1 MTSYV
6 PYIVAA
12 ILVILFLSSLYSI
25 RQEIR
30 ELNKTLIELSIDYNL
45 TTLYDANPSKF
56 EYVPGYMEAKWGV
69 NRRKR
74 ELFAKEDFGKEQKL

>member
-1 MTSYV
+1 MTSYA
-6 PYIVAA
+6 PYIVVA

-45 TTLYDANPSKF
+45 AKLHDSNPSKF
-56 EYVPGYMEAKWGV
+56 DYVPGYMEAKLAV

>member
-1 MTSYV
+1 MTSYA
-6 PYIVAA
+6 PYIVVA
-12 ILVILFLSSLYSI
+12 ILAILFLSSLYSI

-45 TTLYDANPSKF
+45 EKLHDSDPSKF
-56 EYVPGYMEAKWGV
+56 GYVPGYMEAKLAV

-74 ELFAKEDFGKEQKL
+74 ELFAKEDFGKVEKL